1 MAKLKLYIVTAGE
14 VDWDTF
20 AAAVVYAHDEADA
33 IELVRAEQAKV
44 FKDAEGSWYERV
56 LGGLTAK
63 PVPYERGAILGHSVS
78 G

>member
-14 VDWDTF
+14 VWDAF
-20 AAAVVYAHDEADA
+20 VAAVVYAHDGADA
-33 IELVRAEQAKV
+33 IELVRAELAKV
-44 FKDAEGSWYERV
+44 FKDAEGSWHERV

-63 PVPYERGAILGHSVS
+63 PVPYERGAIISHSVS